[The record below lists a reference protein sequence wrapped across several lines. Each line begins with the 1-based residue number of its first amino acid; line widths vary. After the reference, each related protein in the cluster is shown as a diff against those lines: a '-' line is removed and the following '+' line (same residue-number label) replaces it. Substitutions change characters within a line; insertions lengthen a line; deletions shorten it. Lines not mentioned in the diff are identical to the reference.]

1 MRRLLAVLAL
11 GAVLVA
17 CSEQATSPNSTPSFS
32 ATSVRDVFVDQ
43 FDIPGPLYNACLD
56 EEVQLHVVLQGRLQT
71 VTTAKESRLNIHWRF
86 LDGTRLVGS
95 KTNDVWL
102 PVPGDHGGQIGT
114 ASGDFV
120 TVHERLAFHNP
131 TTGQVLEWSSNI
143 TFVTNARGEVK
154 VDRMNYLDDCTLRH

>member
-11 GAVLVA
+11 GAVVVA
-17 CSEQATSPNSTPSFS
+17 CSEQATSPNPTPSFS
-32 ATSVRDVFVDQ
+32 ATTVRDVFVDQ
-43 FDIPGPLYNACLD
+43 FDFQAYNACLD
-56 EEVQLHVVLQGRLQT
+56 EDMQLYVVLQTRWQT
-71 VTTAKESRLNIHWRF
+71 VTTAKETRLNIHWRF

-120 TVHERLAFHNP
+120 TVHERLVFHNP

-143 TFVTNARGEVK
+143 TFVTNARGEVT